1 MSPFRDRSYG
11 EIREIDDMKTNV
23 RCGNT
28 KTTTIGGGKRDRLF
42 RAQPVLLLP
51 DSSSVAFLPRRDI
64 DPEDSAIRRK
74 QAA

>member
-1 MSPFRDRSYG
+1 MSPFRDRSLG
-11 EIREIDDMKTNV
+11 EVKEIDDVKTNV

-42 RAQPVLLLP
+42 RAQPVLLLLP
-51 DSSSVAFLPRRDI
+51 DSFLVAFLLRRDI

-74 QAA
+74 